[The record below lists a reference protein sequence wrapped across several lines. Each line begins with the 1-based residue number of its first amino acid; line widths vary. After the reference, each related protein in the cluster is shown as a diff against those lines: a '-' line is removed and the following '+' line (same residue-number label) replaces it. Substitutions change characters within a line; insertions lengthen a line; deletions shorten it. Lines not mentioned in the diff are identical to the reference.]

1 MVISVKKAVKNTDVN
16 SFVQLQLR
24 CDRDIEK
31 IGSSNMHL
39 CMHSVFFSQSFH
51 LFSLSDSSEH
61 LLACCPARFR

>member
-16 SFVQLQLR
+16 SFVQLR
-24 CDRDIEK
+24 CDRAIEK

-39 CMHSVFFSQSFH
+39 CMHSVFFSQSFR